1 MPGWQVKVPPSVVQ
15 GQSAATAKPAAIWRR
30 RMAEK
35 KFKNLIFFVWHQS
48 QTKSDLN
55 KDLDLLYSYLIPKQI
70 FISEASAVKLIL
82 YLFTFDKNKL
92 ERFTWV
98 SIYDLGYTLKPG

>member
-1 MPGWQVKVPPSVVQ
+1 VQ
-15 GQSAATAKPAAIWRR
+15 GQSAAAAKPAAIWMR